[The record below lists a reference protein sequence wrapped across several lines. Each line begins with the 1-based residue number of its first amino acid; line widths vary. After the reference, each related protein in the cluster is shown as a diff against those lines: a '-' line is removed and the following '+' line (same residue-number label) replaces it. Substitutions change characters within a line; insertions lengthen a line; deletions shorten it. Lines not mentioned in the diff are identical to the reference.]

1 MANDLVNATFLDGP
15 AGWSSS
21 GAVTVDEATRG
32 SPGRAVLVANGPIR
46 SAAVALNGAAVV
58 HAFAHHAPGARLLV
72 RFLDGAG
79 QGVGD
84 VVLPRVTNP
93 PGSIARRG
101 LPSTFAFSRG
111 AASAPGGA
119 VSYQLVTQDAA
130 PNLLLKPYAGRSAVC
145 GWLPGP
151 HANPDLQLAVWPETA
166 GQPTGGS
173 WRATPT
179 GARIGFESD
188 SRIPVTS
195 QVATEP
201 WVTASFTLTLDLA
214 ARDDLDVFWRATQR
228 APFWFVRPD
237 THQLCRAWW
246 LEDGD
251 PADSGM
257 GRARRTE
264 VGLLLEPT

>member
-32 SPGRAVLVANGPIR
+32 SPGRVVLVANGPIR

-72 RFLDGAG
+72 RFLNGAA

-93 PGSIARRG
+93 AGTPRRG
-101 LPSTFAFSRG
+101 IPSTFAFSRG

-119 VSYQLVTQDAA
+119 VSYQLVTENAA

-151 HANPDLQLAVWPETA
+151 HANPDLRLPVWPDSA
-166 GQPTGGS
+166 GQPTGDS
-173 WRATPT
+173 WRAQPT
-179 GARIGFESD
+179 GVRVGFETD